1 MTRSGTDDEGWLPA
15 LLDDLL
21 EGFQVLGF
29 DWRYVFVNHAAARHG
44 RSRVPALIGRTLQDC
59 YPEIES
65 TPLFAHLRRALEDRV
80 PHAMENEFRFADG
93 STAIFEL
100 RMQPVPQGLCVL
112 SIDIT
117 ARKLAEARLREI
129 EGRLEHAARMD
140 AIGQLAAGVAH
151 DFKNLLSV
159 ILGVG
164 ERALARESGPSKVDL
179 REILDA
185 ARRAADVTRELL
197 ACGRTQVLR
206 PAVVDLH
213 EVVVALEPL
222 LRAALD
228 AGIALLG
235 PAKAPLGRVHADR
248 TKLEQLLVNLV
259 LNARD
264 AMPDGGTLRIELSD
278 VELDEHYVELH
289 PGARTGPHVC
299 LAVCDT
305 GIGMDEATR
314 ARIFEPFFTTKLDGP
329 GVGLGL
335 AAVHGF
341 VQQSGGSVWV
351 YSELGR
357 GTTFKVYLPCCDD
370 AATPRRTSPMTRNG
384 TTPSTPKAQRARS
397 RVLVVEDD
405 SQLREL
411 AETVLAGEG
420 YEVVTAADGRDA
432 LARMAD
438 ESPFDLLLTD
448 YAMPGMRG
456 TELIQRALDL
466 RPDLLVLC
474 TSGLPQHAF
483 TGEDSLPEHVGF
495 LEKPY
500 LLSDLV
506 EAVRTQLDRSTRSPT
521 T

>member
-1 MTRSGTDDEGWLPA
+1 MTRPGPTDDGWLPA

-29 DWRYVFVNHAAARHG
+29 DWRYVFVNRAAARHG
-44 RSRVPALIGRTLQDC
+44 RSRAQALVGRTIQDC
-59 YPEIES
+59 YPGIEG

-80 PHAMENEFRFADG
+80 PHAMENEFVFADG
-93 STAIFEL
+93 STAVFEL

-117 ARKLAEARLREI
+117 ARKLAEARLREV
-129 EGRLEHAARMD
+129 EARLQQAARME
-140 AIGQLAAGVAH
+140 ALGQLAAGVSH

-164 ERALARESGPSKVDL
+164 ERALARESGPRSRDL
-179 REILDA
+179 REMLDA
-185 ARRAADVTRELL
+185 ARRAADVTRDLL
-197 ACGRTQVLR
+197 ACGRAQVLR
-206 PAVVDLH
+206 PAVLDPH
-213 EVVVALEPL
+213 EVVAGLEPL
-222 LRAALD
+222 LRAALRAD
-228 AGIALLG
+228 ITLVG
-235 PAKAPLGRVHADR
+235 PAQAPLGRVHADR
-248 TKLEQLLVNLV
+248 PKLEQLLENLV

-264 AMPDGGTLRIELSD
+264 AMPDGGTLRIELVD

-299 LAVCDT
+299 LCVRDT
-305 GIGMDEATR
+305 GIGMDEPTR
-314 ARIFEPFFTTKLDGP
+314 TRIFEPFFTTKPDGA
-329 GVGLGL
+329 GTGLGL

-341 VQQSGGSVWV
+341 VQQSGGSIWV
-351 YSELGR
+351 YSEPGR
-357 GTTFKVYLPCCDD
+357 GTSFKVYLPRCDLAPTPRAKALVARRD
-370 AATPRRTSPMTRNG
+370 AA
-384 TTPSTPKAQRARS
+384 PSTTEGSARRH

-420 YEVVTAADGRDA
+420 YEVVTAVDAKDA
-432 LARMAD
+432 LARLAQ

-456 TELIQRALDL
+456 TELIARALDL

-474 TSGLPQHAF
+474 TSGFPQQVF
-483 TGEDSLPEHVGF
+483 TGEDSLPERVGF

-506 EAVRTQLDRSTRSPT
+506 DAVRAQLDRSTNSPT